1 MNSRWVSPCRDRRTS
16 RPVPGH
22 IWASRS
28 ARTEPVIRKRPGR
41 GSSSTARFTAPRTPG
56 TTCHSSNRIG
66 SSSPRSAASGSARK
80 APASASRS
88 RRTTVAAC
96 LRAVV
101 VFPEARGPVIITA
114 GSSESSRG
122 SESSE
127 ASDVGSSHAEDT
139 ALPQGSVPFYHTS
152 ECRSPTVQAAGVHE
166 PRRRFAAMPV
176 AVASWPGGSAAWLR
190 RANVS
195 TALVAVVR
203 ARSSL
208 QAGSSGSSALARR
221 RVSIRWTAATSA
233 GKSSSTVAWTIP

>member
-1 MNSRWVSPCRDRRTS
+1 VNSRWVSPCRDRRTS

-139 ALPQGSVPFYHTS
+139 ACHRVQ
-152 ECRSPTVQAAGVHE
+152 CRSTTRPSAVLPPCRPQACMNPADGSPRCRSRWHLGPVGLRHGYGVRTY
-166 PRRRFAAMPV
+166 RRPWSPWCAPDRPFRLAHRAAQRLL
-176 AVASWPGGSAAWLR
+176 GG
-190 RANVS
+190 
-195 TALVAVVR
+195 
-203 ARSSL
+203 
-208 QAGSSGSSALARR
+208 G
-221 RVSIRWTAATSA
+221 
-233 GKSSSTVAWTIP
+233 